1 MKVFL
6 KFVSRRDNIMAMI
19 TGMFGVFFAD
29 QSQMMGYSCLH
40 ANKISVKRTVGLLHI
55 TDICAR
61 TPLE

>member
-1 MKVFL
+1 
-6 KFVSRRDNIMAMI
+6 MAMI